1 MEKTTSMD
9 QMEREAGVVRA
20 ARLKQMEKTTSMDRM
35 EQDWAGG
42 FFYGW
47 VIVFAGLVLSL
58 IMYGVIEAF
67 GVMFKP
73 IVAEFQWDRGTVSL
87 ASMVNWL
94 SFGLSGLLCGVLS
107 DRFGSR
113 WVMIG
118 GGVVFIVGTFLMSQ
132 VESLWQ
138 LYFFFGVLI
147 AVGRS
152 AAGVPLT
159 ALVTKWFVRNQG
171 LALAVAQSQNVG
183 SAVFAPLSVVLLAA
197 YGWRGAYVGLGLI
210 ALLIIP
216 LTLLMRDYRA
226 RQEPGPGL
234 PDGTGQASSAPV
246 RLPGLSLGE
255 AMRTRAFWTLNF
267 MVIGC
272 CMCHSCILLHGVSHM
287 TDTGL
292 ATSVAARVVAT
303 MAIFGMIGKI
313 ANGLLA
319 DRIGAKW
326 AMAGFLGL
334 QAIMIPLFIEAQTAP
349 TFYTWAVL
357 FGLGY
362 GGPMP
367 VYAMLFR
374 EYFGLRSIGTILGVF
389 FMVASVGMG
398 SGGLMGGMMHTSFGS
413 YAAPFLTGTTT
424 GMVAALLAL
433 TLPSP
438 KREAPAVAPELA
450 LQTS

>member
-1 MEKTTSMD
+1 
-9 QMEREAGVVRA
+9 
-20 ARLKQMEKTTSMDRM
+20 M
-35 EQDWAGG
+35 EQAQARG

-47 VIVFAGLVLSL
+47 VIVFSGLFLSL

-67 GVMFKP
+67 AIMFKP
-73 IVAEFQWDRGTVSL
+73 IAAEFQWDRGTVSV

-94 SFGLSGLLCGVLS
+94 SFGVSGLVCGVLS

-118 GGVVFIVGTFLMSQ
+118 GGILFIIGTFLMSQ
-132 VESLWQ
+132 VNALWQ
-138 LYFFFGVLI
+138 LYVFFGVLI
-147 AVGRS
+147 AAGRS

-159 ALVTKWFVRNQG
+159 ALVTKWFVKNQG
-171 LALAVAQSQNVG
+171 LALAIAQSQNVG
-183 SAVFAPLSVVLLAA
+183 SAVFAPLSVALLAA
-197 YGWRGAYVGLGLI
+197 YGWRGAYTGLGLI

-216 LTLLMRDYRA
+216 LALLMRDHRV
-226 RQEPGPGL
+226 RQTPQPGL
-234 PDGTGQASSAPV
+234 PAGAGQTGFASPSTANQ
-246 RLPGLSLGE
+246 LPGVSLGE
-255 AMRTRAFWTLNF
+255 ALRTRVFWTLNL

-272 CMCHSCILLHGVSHM
+272 CVCHSCILLHGVSHM

-292 ATSVAARVVAT
+292 AAATAARVVAV
-303 MAIFGMIGKI
+303 MAIFGMVGKI

-319 DRIGAKW
+319 DRVGAKW
-326 AMAGFLGL
+326 ALAGFLGL
-334 QAIMIPLFIEAQTAP
+334 QAIMIPLFIEAETPP

-374 EYFGLRSIGTILGVF
+374 EYFGTRSIGAILGVF
-389 FMVASVGMG
+389 FMVASIGMG
-398 SGGLMGGMMHTSFGS
+398 SGGLMGGVMHTVFGS
-413 YAAPFLTGTTT
+413 YAAPFLTSTTT
-424 GMVAALLAL
+424 GLIAAVLAL

-438 KREAPAVAPELA
+438 KREAPTVVPEMA

>member
-1 MEKTTSMD
+1 
-9 QMEREAGVVRA
+9 
-20 ARLKQMEKTTSMDRM
+20 M
-35 EQDWAGG
+35 EQTAALEQTAHKTGG

-73 IVAEFQWDRGTVSL
+73 IVAEFAWDRGTVSV

-94 SFGLSGLLCGVLS
+94 SFGVSGLLCGVLS

-118 GGVVFIVGTFLMSQ
+118 GGLVFIIGTFLMSQ
-132 VESLWQ
+132 IESLWQ

-147 AVGRS
+147 AAGRS

-171 LALAVAQSQNVG
+171 LALAIAQSQNVG
-183 SAVFAPLSVVLLAA
+183 SAVFAPLSVFLLTA

-210 ALLIIP
+210 SLLVIP
-216 LTLLMRDYRA
+216 LALLMRDYRI
-226 RQEPGPGL
+226 RQEPEPGRL
-234 PDGTGQASSAPV
+234 DPTRPASPA
-246 RLPGLSLGE
+246 RLPGMSLGE
-255 AMRTRAFWTLNF
+255 AMRTRAFWTLNL

-272 CMCHSCILLHGVSHM
+272 CVCHSCILLHGVSHM
-287 TDTGL
+287 TDAGL
-292 ATSVAARVVAT
+292 AASVAAQVVAT
-303 MAIFGMIGKI
+303 MAIFGMVGKI

-413 YAAPFLTGTTT
+413 YAMPFLTSTTT
-424 GMVAALLAL
+424 GMIAALLAL

-438 KREAPAVAPELA
+438 KREAPATAPKLA

>member
-1 MEKTTSMD
+1 MQNTESMG
-9 QMEREAGVVRA
+9 QI
-20 ARLKQMEKTTSMDRM
+20 
-35 EQDWAGG
+35 EQDQPAG

-47 VIVFAGLVLSL
+47 VIVFSGLFLSL
-58 IMYGVIEAF
+58 IMYGVIDAF
-67 GVMFKP
+67 AVMFKP
-73 IVAEFQWDRGTVSL
+73 IAEEFQWDRGTVSV
-87 ASMVNWL
+87 ASMINWL
-94 SFGLSGLLCGVLS
+94 SFGVSGLLCGVLS

-118 GGVVFIVGTFLMSQ
+118 GGVIFIIGTFLMSQ

-138 LYFFFGVLI
+138 LYFFFGVII
-147 AVGRS
+147 AAGRS

-171 LALAVAQSQNVG
+171 LALAIAQSQNVG

-197 YGWRGAYVGLGLI
+197 YGWRGAYVGMGMI

-216 LTLLMRDYRA
+216 LAFLMRDHHTSQAPSSGGRTGM
-226 RQEPGPGL
+226 PT
-234 PDGTGQASSAPV
+234 GTGHAAPAQ
-246 RLPGLSLGE
+246 LPGMTLRE
-255 AMRTRAFWTLNF
+255 AMQTRAFWTLNF
-267 MVIGC
+267 MVVGC
-272 CMCHSCILLHGVSHM
+272 CVCHSCILLHGMSHM

-319 DRIGAKW
+319 DRVGAKW
-326 AMAGFLGL
+326 ALAGFLGL
-334 QAIMIPLFIEAQTAP
+334 QAIMIPLFIEAETAP

-374 EYFGLRSIGTILGVF
+374 QYFGLRSIGAILGVF
-389 FMVASVGMG
+389 FMVASIGMG

-413 YAAPFLTGTTT
+413 YVAPFLTSTTT
-424 GMVAALLAL
+424 GLIAAILAL

-438 KREAPAVAPELA
+438 HQEAQVVVPELA
-450 LQTS
+450 LQAS

>member
-1 MEKTTSMD
+1 MQNSESMR
-9 QMEREAGVVRA
+9 Q
-20 ARLKQMEKTTSMDRM
+20 M
-35 EQDWAGG
+35 EQDQSGR

-47 VIVFAGLVLSL
+47 VIVVAGLFLSL
-58 IMYGVIEAF
+58 IMYGVIDAF
-67 GVMFKP
+67 AIMFKP
-73 IVAEFQWDRGTVSL
+73 IAEEFQWDRGTVSV
-87 ASMVNWL
+87 ASMINWL
-94 SFGLSGLLCGVLS
+94 SFGVSGLLCGVLS

-118 GGVVFIVGTFLMSQ
+118 GGVIFIIGTFLMSQ

-138 LYFFFGVLI
+138 LYFFFGVVI
-147 AVGRS
+147 AAGRS

-171 LALAVAQSQNVG
+171 LALAISQSQNVG
-183 SAVFAPLSVVLLAA
+183 SAVFAPLSVALLAA
-197 YGWRGAYVGLGLI
+197 YSWRGAYVGLGMI
-210 ALLIIP
+210 ALFIIP
-216 LTLLMRDYRA
+216 LALLMRDHQTSRV
-226 RQEPGPGL
+226 PSPKVSTGVPT
-234 PDGTGQASSAPV
+234 GTDQASPAQ
-246 RLPGLSLGE
+246 LPGMTLGE
-255 AMRTRAFWTLNF
+255 AIRTRAFWTLNF

-272 CMCHSCILLHGVSHM
+272 CVCHSCILLHGVSHM

-303 MAIFGMIGKI
+303 MAIFGMIGKV

-319 DRIGAKW
+319 DRVGAKW
-326 AMAGFLGL
+326 ALAGFLGL
-334 QAIMIPLFIEAQTAP
+334 QAVMIPLFIEAETAP

-374 EYFGLRSIGTILGVF
+374 EYFGTRSIGAILGVF
-389 FMVASVGMG
+389 FMVASIGMG
-398 SGGLMGGMMHTSFGS
+398 SGGLMGGMMHTAFGS
-413 YAAPFLTGTTT
+413 YVAPFLTSTTT
-424 GMVAALLAL
+424 GLLAAILAL

-438 KREAPAVAPELA
+438 QREAPAVAPELA
-450 LQTS
+450 LQAS

>member
-1 MEKTTSMD
+1 
-9 QMEREAGVVRA
+9 
-20 ARLKQMEKTTSMDRM
+20 M
-35 EQDWAGG
+35 EQTTALEQTARKTRG

-73 IVAEFQWDRGTVSL
+73 IVAEFAWDRGTVSV

-94 SFGLSGLLCGVLS
+94 SFGVSGLLCGVLS

-118 GGVVFIVGTFLMSQ
+118 GGLVFILGTFLMSQ
-132 VESLWQ
+132 IESLWQ

-147 AVGRS
+147 AAGRS

-171 LALAVAQSQNVG
+171 LALAIAQSQNVG
-183 SAVFAPLSVVLLAA
+183 SAVFAPLSVFLLSA

-210 ALLIIP
+210 SLLVIP
-216 LTLLMRDYRA
+216 LALLMRDYRI
-226 RQEPGPGL
+226 RQEPEPGRL
-234 PDGTGQASSAPV
+234 DPTRPAAAPA
-246 RLPGLSLGE
+246 RLPGMSLGE

-272 CMCHSCILLHGVSHM
+272 CVCHSCILLHGVSHM
-287 TDTGL
+287 TDAGL
-292 ATSVAARVVAT
+292 AASVAAQVVAT
-303 MAIFGMIGKI
+303 MAIFGMVGKI

-413 YAAPFLTGTTT
+413 YAMPFLTSTTT
-424 GMVAALLAL
+424 GMIAALLAL

-438 KREAPAVAPELA
+438 KREAPAPAPELA

>member
-1 MEKTTSMD
+1 
-9 QMEREAGVVRA
+9 
-20 ARLKQMEKTTSMDRM
+20 M
-35 EQDWAGG
+35 EQTAALEQTVRKTGG

-73 IVAEFQWDRGTVSL
+73 IVAEFAWDRGTVSV

-94 SFGLSGLLCGVLS
+94 SFGVSGLLCGVLS

-118 GGVVFIVGTFLMSQ
+118 GGLIFILGTFLMSQ
-132 VESLWQ
+132 IESLWQ

-147 AVGRS
+147 AAGRS

-171 LALAVAQSQNVG
+171 LALAIAQSQNVG
-183 SAVFAPLSVVLLAA
+183 SAVFAPLSVFLLSA

-210 ALLIIP
+210 SLLVIP
-216 LTLLMRDYRA
+216 LALLMRDYRI
-226 RQEPGPGL
+226 RQEPEPGRL
-234 PDGTGQASSAPV
+234 DPTRPAAPA
-246 RLPGLSLGE
+246 RLPGMSLGE

-272 CMCHSCILLHGVSHM
+272 CVCHSCILLHGVSHM
-287 TDTGL
+287 TDAGL
-292 ATSVAARVVAT
+292 AASVAAQVVAT
-303 MAIFGMIGKI
+303 MAIFGMVGKI

-334 QAIMIPLFIEAQTAP
+334 QAIMIPLFIEAETAP

-413 YAAPFLTGTTT
+413 YAMPFLTSTTT
-424 GMVAALLAL
+424 GMLAALLAL

-438 KREAPAVAPELA
+438 KREVPATAPELA

>member
-1 MEKTTSMD
+1 M
-9 QMEREAGVVRA
+9 Q
-20 ARLKQMEKTTSMDRM
+20 QM
-35 EQDWAGG
+35 EQDRAGR

-67 GVMFKP
+67 GVVFKP
-73 IVAEFQWDRGTVSL
+73 IAAEFQWDRGTVSV
-87 ASMVNWL
+87 ASMINWL

-113 WVMIG
+113 LVMICG
-118 GGVVFIVGTFLMSQ
+118 GLVFIVGTFLMSQ
-132 VESLWQ
+132 IESLWQ

-147 AVGRS
+147 AAGRS

-171 LALAVAQSQNVG
+171 LALSIAQSNNVG
-183 SAVFAPLSVVLLAA
+183 SAVFAPLSVFLLTV

-216 LTLLMRDYRA
+216 LVLLMRDHQVSQGPEPGQLDRA
-226 RQEPGPGL
+226 RQV
-234 PDGTGQASSAPV
+234 SSAPT

-272 CMCHSCILLHGVSHM
+272 CICHSCILLHGVSHM

-292 ATSVAARVVAT
+292 AASAAARVVAT

-334 QAIMIPLFIEAQTAP
+334 QAIMIPLFIEAQSPP

-374 EYFGLRSIGTILGVF
+374 EYFGLRAIGTILGVF
-389 FMVASVGMG
+389 FMMASVGMG
-398 SGGLMGGMMHTSFGS
+398 SGGLIGGMMYTSFGS
-413 YAAPFLTGTTT
+413 YVAPFLTSTTT
-424 GMVAALLAL
+424 GIIAAILAL
-433 TLPSP
+433 TLPSS
-438 KREAPAVAPELA
+438 KREAPVAASGLA
-450 LQTS
+450 LQTG

>member
-1 MEKTTSMD
+1 MEKTAAMPQTDQDRKGTSFQQVEGRRND
-9 QMEREAGVVRA
+9 A
-20 ARLKQMEKTTSMDRM
+20 AS
-35 EQDWAGG
+35 AGG
-42 FFYGW
+42 VFYGW

-73 IVAEFQWDRGTVSL
+73 IVAEFQWDRGTVSV
-87 ASMVNWL
+87 ASMLNWL
-94 SFGLSGLLCGVLS
+94 SFGLAGLLCGVLS

-118 GGVVFIVGTFLMSQ
+118 GGIVFIIGTFLMSQ
-132 VESLWQ
+132 IEALWQ

-147 AVGRS
+147 AAGRS

-171 LALAVAQSQNVG
+171 LALAIAQSQNVG
-183 SAVFAPLSVVLLAA
+183 SAVFAPLSVFLLTA
-197 YGWRGAYVGLGLI
+197 YGWRGAYVGMGLI

-216 LTLLMRDYRA
+216 LALLMREYRA
-226 RQEPGPGL
+226 CQEPGPSQRS
-234 PDGTGQASSAPV
+234 QARQAAVPT

-255 AMRTRAFWTLNF
+255 AMRTRSFWTLNF

-272 CMCHSCILLHGVSHM
+272 CVCHSCILLHGVSHM

-292 ATSVAARVVAT
+292 AASAAARVVAT
-303 MAIFGMIGKI
+303 MAIFGMVGKI

-326 AMAGFLGL
+326 ALAGFLGL
-334 QAIMIPLFIEAQTAP
+334 QAIMIPLFIEARTTP

-413 YAAPFLTGTTT
+413 YAAPFLTSTAT
-424 GMVAALLAL
+424 GLIAAILAL

-438 KREAPAVAPELA
+438 KREAPAVAPRLA

>member
-1 MEKTTSMD
+1 M
-9 QMEREAGVVRA
+9 
-20 ARLKQMEKTTSMDRM
+20 
-35 EQDWAGG
+35 
-42 FFYGW
+42 
-47 VIVFAGLVLSL
+47 I
-58 IMYGVIEAF
+58 
-67 GVMFKP
+67 
-73 IVAEFQWDRGTVSL
+73 
-87 ASMVNWL
+87 NWL
-94 SFGLSGLLCGVLS
+94 SFGVSGLLCGVLS

-118 GGVVFIVGTFLMSQ
+118 GGVIFIIGTFLMSQ

-138 LYFFFGVLI
+138 LYFFFGVVI
-147 AVGRS
+147 AAGRS

-159 ALVTKWFVRNQG
+159 ALVTKWFIRNQG
-171 LALAVAQSQNVG
+171 LALAIAQSQNVG

-197 YGWRGAYVGLGLI
+197 YGWRGAYVGMGMI

-216 LTLLMRDYRA
+216 LAFLMRDHHTSRA
-226 RQEPGPGL
+226 PSPRVPTGMPTGI
-234 PDGTGQASSAPV
+234 GQAASAH
-246 RLPGLSLGE
+246 LPGATLGE
-255 AMRTRAFWTLNF
+255 AMRTRAVWTLNF

-272 CMCHSCILLHGVSHM
+272 CVCHSCILLHGMSHM

-292 ATSVAARVVAT
+292 NSSVAARVVAT
-303 MAIFGMIGKI
+303 MAIFGMVGKI

-319 DRIGAKW
+319 DRVGAKW
-326 AMAGFLGL
+326 ALAGFLGL
-334 QAIMIPLFIEAQTAP
+334 QAVMIPLFIEAETVP

-374 EYFGLRSIGTILGVF
+374 QYFGLRSIGTILGVF
-389 FMVASVGMG
+389 FMVASIGMG

-413 YAAPFLTGTTT
+413 YVAPFLTSTTT
-424 GMVAALLAL
+424 GLIAAILAL

-438 KREAPAVAPELA
+438 QREASAGVPELV
-450 LQTS
+450 LQAS

>member
-1 MEKTTSMD
+1 MEKI
-9 QMEREAGVVRA
+9 A
-20 ARLKQMEKTTSMDRM
+20 ARQQTDQDR
-35 EQDWAGG
+35 AGG

-73 IVAEFQWDRGTVSL
+73 IVAEFQWDRGTVSI
-87 ASMVNWL
+87 ASMINWL
-94 SFGLSGLLCGVLS
+94 SFGLAGLLCGVLS

-118 GGVVFIVGTFLMSQ
+118 GGIVFIVGTFLMSQ
-132 VESLWQ
+132 IEALWQ

-147 AVGRS
+147 AAGRS

-171 LALAVAQSQNVG
+171 LALAIAQSQNVG
-183 SAVFAPLSVVLLAA
+183 SAVFAPLSVVLLTA
-197 YGWRGAYVGLGLI
+197 YGWRGAYVGMGLI

-216 LTLLMRDYRA
+216 LALLMRDYRA
-226 RQEPGPGL
+226 GQAPGAGQ
-234 PDGTGQASSAPV
+234 QASSTPT

-255 AMRTRAFWTLNF
+255 ARRTRAFWTLNF
-267 MVIGC
+267 MVLGC
-272 CMCHSCILLHGVSHM
+272 CVCHSCILLHGVSHM

-292 ATSVAARVVAT
+292 AASAAARVIAI
-303 MAIFGMIGKI
+303 MAIFGMAGKI

-334 QAIMIPLFIEAQTAP
+334 QAIMIPLFIEARTAP

-374 EYFGLRSIGTILGVF
+374 EYFGIRSIGTILGVF

-413 YAAPFLTGTTT
+413 YAAPFLTSTIT
-424 GMVAALLAL
+424 GMIAAILAL

-438 KREAPAVAPELA
+438 KREAPAVAPRLA

>member
-1 MEKTTSMD
+1 
-9 QMEREAGVVRA
+9 
-20 ARLKQMEKTTSMDRM
+20 M
-35 EQDWAGG
+35 EQTAALEQTARKAGG

-73 IVAEFQWDRGTVSL
+73 IVAEFAWDRGTVSV

-94 SFGLSGLLCGVLS
+94 SFGVSGLLCGVLS

-118 GGVVFIVGTFLMSQ
+118 GGLVFILGTFLMSQ
-132 VESLWQ
+132 IESLWQ

-147 AVGRS
+147 AAGRS

-171 LALAVAQSQNVG
+171 LALAIAQSQNVG
-183 SAVFAPLSVVLLAA
+183 SAVFAPLSVFLLSA

-210 ALLIIP
+210 SLLVIP
-216 LTLLMRDYRA
+216 LALLMRDYRI
-226 RQEPGPGL
+226 RQEPEPGRL
-234 PDGTGQASSAPV
+234 DPTRPASPA
-246 RLPGLSLGE
+246 RLPGMSLGE
-255 AMRTRAFWTLNF
+255 AMRTRAFWTLNL

-272 CMCHSCILLHGVSHM
+272 CVCHSCILLHGVSHM
-287 TDTGL
+287 TDAGL
-292 ATSVAARVVAT
+292 AASVAAQVVAT
-303 MAIFGMIGKI
+303 MAIFGMVGKI

-413 YAAPFLTGTTT
+413 YAMPFLTSTTT
-424 GMVAALLAL
+424 GMIAALLAL

-438 KREAPAVAPELA
+438 KREAPATAPKLA

>member
-1 MEKTTSMD
+1 MQNTELMG
-9 QMEREAGVVRA
+9 Q
-20 ARLKQMEKTTSMDRM
+20 M
-35 EQDWAGG
+35 EQDQPDG

-47 VIVFAGLVLSL
+47 VIVAAGLFLSL

-67 GVMFKP
+67 AIMFKP
-73 IVAEFQWDRGTVSL
+73 IAEEFQWDRGTVSI

-94 SFGLSGLLCGVLS
+94 SFGVSGLLCGVLS

-118 GGVVFIVGTFLMSQ
+118 GGVIFIIGTFLMSQ

-147 AVGRS
+147 AAGRS

-171 LALAVAQSQNVG
+171 LALAIAQSQNVG
-183 SAVFAPLSVVLLAA
+183 SAVFAPLSVTLLAA
-197 YGWRGAYVGLGLI
+197 YGWRGAYTGLGMI

-216 LTLLMRDYRA
+216 LAFLMRDHQTSRA
-226 RQEPGPGL
+226 PSPSGATGAIT
-234 PDGTGQASSAPV
+234 GTGQTAPAQ
-246 RLPGLSLGE
+246 LPGMTLSE
-255 AMRTRAFWTLNF
+255 AMRTRTFWTLNF

-303 MAIFGMIGKI
+303 MAIFGMVGKI

-319 DRIGAKW
+319 DRVGAKW
-326 AMAGFLGL
+326 ALAGFLGL
-334 QAIMIPLFIEAQTAP
+334 QAIMIPLFIEAETAP

-374 EYFGLRSIGTILGVF
+374 QYFGLRSIGTILGVF
-389 FMVASVGMG
+389 FMLASIGMG

-413 YAAPFLTGTTT
+413 YMAPFLTSTTT
-424 GMVAALLAL
+424 GLIAAILAL

-438 KREAPAVAPELA
+438 HQEAQAVVPELA
-450 LQTS
+450 LQAS